1 MTDREMLEWAAKA
14 AGIDLDWDVPPKS
27 PPWIITGRGEDRG
40 PSSQWNPLADDGDAL
55 RLAVR
60 LQLTVCNEHL
70 NAGVAYCTR
79 SLPGAG
85 LDEDRYPE
93 VRSGTNENE
102 VIDADYASTRRA
114 IVLAAAEIGKRG
126 S

>member
-1 MTDREMLEWAAKA
+1 MLEWAAMA
-14 AGIDLDWDVPPKS
+14 AGANDVRIGGDSVFVQWKS
-27 PPWIITGRGEDRG
+27 NARGYVH
-40 PSSQWNPLADDGDAL
+40 WNPLTDDGDAL

-60 LQLTVCNEHL
+60 LQLNVCNEHL

-102 VIDADYASTRRA
+102 VIDADYAATRRA